1 MGTIMAALV
10 LSWFVI
16 FIIEKVKKQKLSR
29 RWAKI
34 ILGALVILTLTLLT
48 KLNSVN

>member
-1 MGTIMAALV
+1 MGTIMTALV

-16 FIIEKVKKQKLSR
+16 FIIEKVKKQKLSH